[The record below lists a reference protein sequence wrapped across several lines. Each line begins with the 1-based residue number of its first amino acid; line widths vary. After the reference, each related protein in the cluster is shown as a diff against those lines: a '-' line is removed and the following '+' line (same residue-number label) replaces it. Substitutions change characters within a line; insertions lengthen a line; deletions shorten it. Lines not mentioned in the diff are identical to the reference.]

1 MPSDIRRQRIRLSRT
16 SKFIRKSIKNCGL
29 RQAFGA
35 TIIGIE
41 RGALPM
47 VSPDIDIVLAR
58 DDILWLI
65 GGSEMVNKLIRSGLM
80 DK

>member
-1 MPSDIRRQRIRLSRT
+1 LDGD

-41 RGALPM
+41 RGALPI
-47 VSPDIDIVLAR
+47 VSPDINTVLAKDDIV
-58 DDILWLI
+58 WLI
-65 GGSEMVNKLIRSGLM
+65 GGEKMVSRLIRSGLM
-80 DK
+80 DA